1 MEKMMFHN
9 RSTLTHVKTKADHIF
24 QKQQN
29 TKNSLLKTRLSDFAL
44 AFHLEVPKAKLANVP
59 KKKIIKTTTQLNIRS
74 SQHLII
80 IQIFFLISVNR

>member
-59 KKKIIKTTTQLNIRS
+59 KKKDY
-74 SQHLII
+74 
-80 IQIFFLISVNR
+80 